1 LTFAFLSACDERDH
15 NEQDT
20 SAAFSIPQI
29 ESVLIGL
36 STVKG
41 TFSESI
47 VREMAS
53 KTDCPS
59 ADENVTG
66 VPERKKQHMVQKT
79 VAEILIE
86 TLTAAGV
93 RRIYGVV
100 GDSLNGLLEEIRR
113 SKKMEWIGVRH
124 EETAAFAAGAQAHL
138 TGELAVC
145 AGSCGPGNMHLIN
158 GLYDCHRSRVPV
170 LAIAA
175 QIPSQEI
182 GSNYFQET
190 HPDQLFRDCSH
201 YCELVSQTAQVPR
214 VFEIA
219 IQTALTNRGVSVV
232 AVPGDI
238 ALKPAKY
245 RKPSATV
252 RACHSELVPSEEEI
266 KQLAALLNQ
275 GNAITILGG
284 AGCAGAHPELMQLA
298 GKLKSPI
305 VSALR
310 GREYIQYD
318 SPYDVG
324 LTGLIGFASGYHAI
338 MQAETLLM
346 LGTDFPYTQFYPE
359 QATIIQVDHRG
370 ENLGRRT
377 RLDLGILGDVKA
389 TLRALLP
396 LLEDKK
402 DDKHLELFIRHYQ
415 ETRKG
420 LDELAVGHPGH
431 KPMHP
436 QYVAKTV
443 DELAAEDAIFSCD
456 VGTPTV
462 WAARYLTMNG
472 KRRLLGSFNHGS
484 MANAMPQAIG
494 AQLAFPG
501 RQVVTFSGDGGLS
514 MLLGDLLSLHQHK
527 LPVKI
532 IVFSN
537 SALAFVELEML
548 AAGILGE
555 GTALVN
561 PDFVGL
567 ARSAGMFA
575 VRVEDPGDLK
585 QAVTEAF
592 QHDGPALVDAV
603 VNRTE
608 LSMPPTIKLDQAV
621 GFNLWALKAVLNGRG
636 DQVIDLAL
644 SNLIR

>member
-1 LTFAFLSACDERDH
+1 MT
-15 NEQDT
+15 
-20 SAAFSIPQI
+20 
-29 ESVLIGL
+29 
-36 STVKG
+36 
-41 TFSESI
+41 
-47 VREMAS
+47 
-53 KTDCPS
+53 
-59 ADENVTG
+59 
-66 VPERKKQHMVQKT
+66 QKT

-86 TLTAAGV
+86 TLIAAGV
-93 RRIYGVV
+93 TRICGVV
-100 GDSLNGLLEEIRR
+100 GDSLNGILEEIRR
-113 SKKMEWIGVRH
+113 SGKIEWIGVRH

-190 HPDQLFRDCSH
+190 HPDQLFRVCSH
-201 YCELVSQTAQVPR
+201 YCELISHTSQVPR
-214 VFEIA
+214 VLEIA
-219 IQTALTNRGVSVV
+219 IQTALTSKGVAVV
-232 AVPGDI
+232 AIPGDI
-238 ALKPAKY
+238 ALEAANY
-245 RKPSATV
+245 RKPSAAIK
-252 RACHSELVPSEEEI
+252 ACHPVLSPSQDEVQ
-266 KQLAALLNQ
+266 QLATLLNE

-284 AGCAGAHPELMQLA
+284 AGCAGAHSQLMELA

-310 GREYIQYD
+310 GREHIQYD
-318 SPYDVG
+318 NPYDVG
-324 LTGLIGFASGYHAI
+324 LTGLIGFSSGYHAI
-338 MQAETLLM
+338 MAADTFLM

-359 QATIIQVDHRG
+359 KATVIQVDRRG

-377 RLDLGILGDVKA
+377 RLDLGIIGDVKA
-389 TLRALLP
+389 TLSAVLP
-396 LLEDKK
+396 LIDEKK
-402 DDKHLELFIRHYQ
+402 DDAHLERFIDNYQ
-415 ETRKG
+415 DVRQG

-436 QYVAKTV
+436 QYVARIV

-514 MLLGDLLSLHQHK
+514 MMMGDLLSLHQHK

-532 IVFSN
+532 VVFSN
-537 SALAFVELEML
+537 SALGFVELEML
-548 AAGILGE
+548 AAGILGA
-555 GTALVN
+555 GTELVN
-561 PDFVGL
+561 PDFVAL
-567 ARSAGMFA
+567 ARSAGMFG
-575 VRVEDPGDLK
+575 VRVEDPADLK

-592 QHDGPALVDAV
+592 RHDGPALIEAV

-636 DQVIDLAL
+636 NEVIDLAV
-644 SNLIR
+644 SNLLR

>member
-1 LTFAFLSACDERDH
+1 MT
-15 NEQDT
+15 
-20 SAAFSIPQI
+20 
-29 ESVLIGL
+29 
-36 STVKG
+36 
-41 TFSESI
+41 
-47 VREMAS
+47 
-53 KTDCPS
+53 
-59 ADENVTG
+59 
-66 VPERKKQHMVQKT
+66 QKT
-79 VAEILIE
+79 VAEILVE
-86 TLTAAGV
+86 TLNAAGV
-93 RRIYGVV
+93 TRIYGVV
-100 GDSLNGLLEEIRR
+100 GDSLNGILEEMRR
-113 SKKMEWIGVRH
+113 SKKIEWIGVRH

-190 HPDQLFRDCSH
+190 HPDQLFRNCSH
-201 YCELVSQTAQVPR
+201 YCELISQTTQVPR
-214 VFEIA
+214 VLEIA
-219 IQTALTNRGVSVV
+219 IRTALTNKGVAVV
-232 AVPGDI
+232 AIPGDI
-238 ALKPAKY
+238 ALKRANY
-245 RKPSATV
+245 RAPSAAI
-252 RACHSELVPSEEEI
+252 RACHPVVSPSGEEI
-266 KQLAALLNQ
+266 KQMATLLNQ
-275 GNAITILGG
+275 GTAVTILGG
-284 AGCAGAHPELMQLA
+284 AGCAEAHPELMQLA

-310 GREYIQYD
+310 GREHIQYNN
-318 SPYDVG
+318 PYDVG
-324 LTGLIGFASGYHAI
+324 LTGLIGFSSGYHAI
-338 MQAETLLM
+338 MEADTLLM

-359 QATIIQVDHRG
+359 KAKIIQVDCRG

-377 RLDLGILGDVKA
+377 RLDLGIIGDVKA
-389 TLRALLP
+389 TLKALVS
-396 LLEDKK
+396 LLDEKED
-402 DDKHLELFIRHYQ
+402 DTHLKRSIRHYQ
-415 ETRKG
+415 DARKG
-420 LDELAVGHPGH
+420 LDELAVGHPGR
-431 KPMHP
+431 KPIHP
-436 QYVAKTV
+436 QYVAKIV
-443 DELAAEDAIFSCD
+443 DELAAEDAIFCCD

-472 KRRLLGSFNHGS
+472 RRRLLGSFNHGS

-494 AQLAFPG
+494 AQFAFPG

-514 MLLGDLLSLHQHK
+514 MMMGDLLSLHQHK

-532 IVFSN
+532 VVFSN

-548 AAGILGE
+548 AAGILGA
-555 GTALVN
+555 GTTLAN

-567 ARSAGMFA
+567 ARSTGIFG
-575 VRVEDPGDLK
+575 VRVEDPADLK
-585 QAVTEAF
+585 NAVTEAF
-592 QHDGPALVDAV
+592 QHPGPALVEAV

-636 DQVIDLAL
+636 DELIDLAV

>member
-1 LTFAFLSACDERDH
+1 MT
-15 NEQDT
+15 
-20 SAAFSIPQI
+20 
-29 ESVLIGL
+29 
-36 STVKG
+36 
-41 TFSESI
+41 
-47 VREMAS
+47 
-53 KTDCPS
+53 
-59 ADENVTG
+59 
-66 VPERKKQHMVQKT
+66 QKT
-79 VAEILIE
+79 VAEIFIE
-86 TLTAAGV
+86 TLVAAGV
-93 RRIYGVV
+93 TRIYGVV
-100 GDSLNGLLEEIRR
+100 GDSLNGILEEVRR
-113 SKKMEWIGVRH
+113 SKKIEWVGVRH

-170 LAIAA
+170 LALAA

-190 HPDQLFRDCSH
+190 HPDQLFRDCSD
-201 YCELVSQTAQVPR
+201 YCELISQTTQVPR
-214 VFEIA
+214 VLEIA
-219 IQTALTNRGVSVV
+219 IQTALTKKGVAVV
-232 AVPGDI
+232 AIPGDI
-238 ALKPAKY
+238 ALKQAAY
-245 RKPSATV
+245 RKPSATIKP
-252 RACHSELVPSEEEI
+252 CHPVVTPSDEEI
-266 KQLAALLNQ
+266 KSLATLLNE
-275 GNAITILGG
+275 GEAVTILGG
-284 AGCAGAHPELMQLA
+284 AGCAGAHAELMELA

-310 GREYIQYD
+310 GREHIQYD
-318 SPYDVG
+318 NPYDVG
-324 LTGLIGFASGYHAI
+324 LTGLIGFSSGYHAI
-338 MQAETLLM
+338 MAADTLLM

-359 QATIIQVDHRG
+359 KATVIQVDLRG

-377 RLDLGILGDVKA
+377 RLDLGIIGDTKA
-389 TLRALLP
+389 TLCGLLP
-396 LLEDKK
+396 LITEKED
-402 DDKHLELFIRHYQ
+402 DAHLKRFVSHYQ
-415 ETRKG
+415 DVRKG
-420 LDELAVGHPGH
+420 LDELAVGHPGR

-436 QYVAKTV
+436 QYVAKIV
-443 DELAAEDAIFSCD
+443 DEVAADDTIFSCD

-514 MLLGDLLSLHQHK
+514 MMLGDLLSLHQHK

-532 IVFSN
+532 VVFSN

-548 AAGILGE
+548 AAGILGD
-555 GTALVN
+555 GTELVN

-575 VRVEDPGDLK
+575 VKVEDPADLK
-585 QAVTEAF
+585 PAVSEAF
-592 QHDGPALVDAV
+592 RHDGPALIEAV
-603 VNRTE
+603 VNRSE
-608 LSMPPTIKLDQAV
+608 LSMPPTIKVNQAV

-636 DQVIDLAL
+636 DEVIDLAV
-644 SNLIR
+644 SNLVR